1 MKQEE
6 EIFARLV
13 REHKSTIYTVCYM
26 FSKDEDEV
34 QDLFQEPLINMWK
47 GMGGF
52 REESKIDTWIYRV
65 ALNTCLT
72 QERKKKREVKKV
84 PLNMDVNY
92 FEDNDANAKQA
103 RILHQRISQLA
114 YVDRALVMLWLD
126 GMSYDE
132 MGAVVGISAQNVATK
147 LFRIKEQLKKMKY
160 GRTVFQRNAP
170 ANGGTQGAA
179 GQAGDCQRPP
189 DSRNHEGQ
197 EKGHQ
202 QHEEYVLYLC
212 CHCFYLLPA
221 QLLHTYMELDL
232 HSGHSPHADLLS
244 GCNGIYP
251 PSCG

>member
-34 QDLFQEPLINMWK
+34 QDLFQETLINMWK

-84 PLNMDVNY
+84 PLNMDVNF

-114 YVDRALVMLWLD
+114 YV
-126 GMSYDE
+126 G
-132 MGAVVGISAQNVATK
+132 
-147 LFRIKEQLKKMKY
+147 
-160 GRTVFQRNAP
+160 P
-170 ANGGTQGAA
+170 
-179 GQAGDCQRPP
+179 GDAMAR
-189 DSRNHEGQ
+189 R
-197 EKGHQ
+197 
-202 QHEEYVLYLC
+202 Y
-212 CHCFYLLPA
+212 
-221 QLLHTYMELDL
+221 ELR
-232 HSGHSPHADLLS
+232 
-244 GCNGIYP
+244 
-251 PSCG
+251 

>member
-1 MKQEE
+1 MNALEQK
-6 EIFARLV
+6 FAQTV
-13 REHKSTIYTVCYM
+13 KEQKSTIYTVCYM
-26 FSKDEDEV
+26 FSKDADEV
-34 QDLFQEPLINMWK
+34 NDLFQETLINMWK

-147 LFRIKEQLKKMKY
+147 LFRIKEQLKKM
-160 GRTVFQRNAP
+160 
-170 ANGGTQGAA
+170 
-179 GQAGDCQRPP
+179 
-189 DSRNHEGQ
+189 
-197 EKGHQ
+197 
-202 QHEEYVLYLC
+202 
-212 CHCFYLLPA
+212 
-221 QLLHTYMELDL
+221 
-232 HSGHSPHADLLS
+232 
-244 GCNGIYP
+244 
-251 PSCG
+251 

>member
-34 QDLFQEPLINMWK
+34 QDLFQETLINMWK

-84 PLNMDVNY
+84 PLNMDVNF

-132 MGAVVGISAQNVATK
+132 IRAVVGISAQNVAVK
-147 LFRIKEQLKKMKY
+147 LFRIKEQLKKM
-160 GRTVFQRNAP
+160 
-170 ANGGTQGAA
+170 
-179 GQAGDCQRPP
+179 
-189 DSRNHEGQ
+189 
-197 EKGHQ
+197 
-202 QHEEYVLYLC
+202 
-212 CHCFYLLPA
+212 
-221 QLLHTYMELDL
+221 
-232 HSGHSPHADLLS
+232 
-244 GCNGIYP
+244 
-251 PSCG
+251 